1 MVADAF
7 MSKAKGGSD
16 RQFVASLGK
25 GLAILTAFRP
35 DDYALT
41 NQELADRT
49 GMPRSTVA
57 RFTYTLRK
65 LRYPAYH
72 PRVARYSMTARVIEL
87 SQTGFA
93 ITGLRDIVRPAMESL
108 SELGHFSV
116 ALGIPVENGVR
127 YLELVRR
134 PEAIVLNLE
143 VGALLPFVPTAIG
156 RAYLAEMTE
165 AGRQEMLVRL
175 QAEPDKQKIGMVEII
190 QAEVERFATNG
201 YTTSF
206 GAWWPEI
213 NAVATVIRVVDDGDP
228 LLLSLSGLSSTITTD
243 LVEEKYASA
252 LLSTAQTIKTRLRR
266 LFSN

>member
-1 MVADAF
+1 MEGAAF
-7 MSKAKGGSD
+7 MSKAEGGVD
-16 RQFVASLGK
+16 RQFVASLEK

-35 DDYALT
+35 DDRELT

-57 RFTYTLRK
+57 RFTHTLRK
-65 LRYPAYH
+65 LRYLAYH
-72 PRVARYSMTARVIEL
+72 PRMARYSLTARVIEL
-87 SQTGFA
+87 SQTGFV
-93 ITGLRDIVRPAMESL
+93 ITGLRDIIRPAMEAL

-116 ALGIPVENGVR
+116 ALGIPVEKGVR

-143 VGALLPFVPTAIG
+143 VGALLPFLPTAIG

-165 AGRQEMLVRL
+165 ARRQETLVRL
-175 QAEPDKQKIGMVEII
+175 QAEQEKQKPGMLETME
-190 QAEVERFATNG
+190 AEVERFATNG

-213 NAVATVIRVVDDGDP
+213 NAIATTIRVVEDGDP
-228 LLLSLSGLSSTITTD
+228 LLLSLSGLSSTITPNR
-243 LVEEKYASA
+243 VAEKYAAA
-252 LLSTAQTIKTRLRR
+252 LLSTAQMIQTRLRR
-266 LFSN
+266 LYSS